1 VWWGYEAAGFAE
13 TEKARRGQERGASLN
28 RRCCGEN
35 DEGQPAREEE
45 EKRGGAARVFSW
57 FRSKEKA
64 KCVER
69 RTRDSPVIIAS
80 SAGAVE
86 ATVGLVYQKEE
97 EEKDPKLIAENLLK
111 R

>member
-1 VWWGYEAAGFAE
+1 
-13 TEKARRGQERGASLN
+13 
-28 RRCCGEN
+28 
-35 DEGQPAREEE
+35 
-45 EKRGGAARVFSW
+45 
-57 FRSKEKA
+57 
-64 KCVER
+64 
-69 RTRDSPVIIAS
+69 VIIAS